1 MNSCI
6 RKIIHVDMDCFY
18 AAVEMRDN
26 PELRDK
32 PIAVGGDPD
41 KRGVIAT
48 SNYLARQY
56 GVRSAMAS
64 AHALKLCPQL
74 QLVKGHFDTYREI
87 SENIQA
93 IFANYTHLVEPL
105 SLDEAFLDVSGSS
118 HCKGSATL
126 IAQEICQK
134 IYETQQL
141 TASAGVAPNKFLAKI
156 ASDWN
161 KPNGIFVIKPN
172 EIDDFVITLP
182 VKKIFGVGKV
192 TEKKLAALNIHTCGD
207 LQQYSHELLIQHLGK
222 FGDRLYDL
230 SRGIDQREVNPH
242 RIRKSVS
249 VEQTYVKDL
258 PDIDAC
264 LKKLPDLYANLIK
277 RLEKY
282 DDRKIHKQFV
292 KVKFYDFE
300 QTTVET
306 TVDKISMNV
315 FQTLMVEGYRRGNK
329 AVRLLGVGVGFSDNN
344 QSLAQLSLEI

>member
-87 SENIQA
+87 SKNIQA